1 MVFITKKNAKQS
13 GLPIVALLSR
23 SPVPGEVGLEIEVEG
38 NKFPKPPNWQN
49 AMSGIGMP
57 GLPGWSFCKDGSL
70 RGQDN
75 AEYVL
80 TNPIGFD
87 EVPEK
92 MEALWKAM
100 TDYGTVLSESNRT
113 SVHVH
118 LNAQGFHLNR
128 LASFMALWFCF
139 EEVLTE
145 WCGEYRV
152 GNLFCLRGKDA
163 PAIVKYARD
172 FIKSDAQTNLGEQLH
187 YGGLNVNA
195 LFKFGSLEIRTLP
208 GVDSPQRVVEWV
220 NILRRLYDMSK
231 EFSDP
236 REICSLFSMHG
247 PMAFFEKILGDTA
260 DVVRQGI
267 SFDGDQVKD
276 SMYEG
281 IRMAQDICFCREWDD
296 YKPEEYK
303 PDPFGRPKKKMSS
316 SQLLGVESL
325 DPEYEHPA
333 GSGTVAVQS
342 AIPVSL
348 SAYTAAWSTQQ
359 LDNFFA
365 QPSSL
370 SFLEEN

>member
-1 MVFITKKNAKQS
+1 MVFITKKQAKQS
-13 GLPIVALLSR
+13 GLPIVALLNR
-23 SPVPGEVGLEIEVEG
+23 SPTPGEVGLEIEVEG
-38 NKFPKPPNWQN
+38 NKFPKPPNYNSEQ
-49 AMSGIGMP
+49 AKPMP
-57 GLPGWSFCKDGSL
+57 GLPGWSAVKDGSL
-70 RGQDN
+70 RGADN
-75 AEYVL
+75 CEYVL

-87 EVPEK
+87 EVEDK

-100 TDYGTVLSESNRT
+100 ADYGTVFSASNRT

-118 LNAQGFHLNR
+118 LNAQNFHLNR

-172 FIKSDAQTNLGEQLH
+172 FIRSDAQTALGEQLH
-187 YGGLNVNA
+187 YGGLNINA

-208 GVDSPQRVVEWV
+208 GVDNPQRVVQWV

-231 EFSDP
+231 EFPDP

-247 PMAFFEKILGDTA
+247 PTAFFDKILGDTA
-260 DVVRQGI
+260 EIVRQGI

-281 IRMAQDICFCREWDD
+281 IRMAQDLCFCREWDD

-303 PDPFGRPKKKMSS
+303 PDPFGRPTRKKSS
-316 SQLLGVESL
+316 SMEL
-325 DPEYEHPA
+325 
-333 GSGTVAVQS
+333 
-342 AIPVSL
+342 L
-348 SAYTAAWSTQQ
+348 SAELEDYPLSPQSISIAAAQWSTQHF
-359 LDNFFA
+359 DNFFA
-365 QPSSL
+365 SVPSPNP